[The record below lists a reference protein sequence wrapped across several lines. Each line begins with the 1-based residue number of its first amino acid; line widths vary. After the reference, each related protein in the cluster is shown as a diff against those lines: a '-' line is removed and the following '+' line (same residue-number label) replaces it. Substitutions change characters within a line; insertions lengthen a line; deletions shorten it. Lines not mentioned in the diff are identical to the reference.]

1 MRGFGEDQIKRTKKA
16 KTLVLKALE
25 DGKWHRFNEVV
36 EIAKMSPATVSKYL
50 KAFKK
55 EVEKK
60 RDLRSGK
67 YPIPVFYKLTE
78 LGQKTL
84 AEKKTLDHL
93 ETPNK
98 TFFKT
103 ENKDTLPKMLLGTRQ
118 DIAELVPVKSWYDLS
133 PEGKVFID
141 TLLVFDEEHKE
152 KMTTIVNEL
161 KQRKEWPEV
170 YLGSLCSEFVQLFK
184 TVIRTAENA
193 GTAKQKAIRDKT
205 DLIRMRDRILE
216 EKRALNFEA
225 TLLLHFDGKEVVR
238 AVNWEKLLQ
247 DVEKGDSLMKQG
259 YDDHRKAISKPG
271 VERKNWII
279 DTAIDDIKNTETIE
293 LPRSL
298 AKVLS
303 ASYSEIDS
311 GSGKEPWN
319 VLNSSSKL
327 KEALIQRLTQYI
339 AITKGFNH
347 DQLSYLP
354 PSKDEIKEAEAEVRK
369 TLEEMLKE
377 GIIEIAPIYLFKLN
391 KEKAKEAQSKAKKGY
406 PSPIAVFA
414 EKAFQIPREGKSD

>member
-1 MRGFGEDQIKRTKKA
+1 MRGFGDDQINRTKKA
-16 KTLVLKALE
+16 KTAVLKALE
-25 DGKWHRFNEVV
+25 DGKWHRFIEVV
-36 EIAKMSPATVSKYL
+36 EITKMSPATISKYL

-67 YPIPVFYKLTE
+67 YPIPVSYKLTE

-84 AEKKTLDHL
+84 AERKTLDHI

-103 ENKDTLPKMLLGTRQ
+103 ENKDTLPKMLLGARQ
-118 DIAELVPVKSWYDLS
+118 DIAELVSVESWYDLS

-152 KMTTIVNEL
+152 KIATMVNEL
-161 KQRKEWPEV
+161 KRKKEWPEV
-170 YLGSLCSEFVQLFK
+170 YLGRLCSEFVDLFK
-184 TVIRTAENA
+184 GVIRAAGNT
-193 GTAKQKAIRDKT
+193 GTAKHEEMRSKTGLVQVRDM
-205 DLIRMRDRILE
+205 IME

-259 YDDHRKAISKPG
+259 YEDYREAISKPG

-279 DTAIDDIKNTETIE
+279 DTAIEDIRNTETNE
-293 LPRSL
+293 LPTFL
-298 AKVLS
+298 AKSLS
-303 ASYSEIDS
+303 ASFSEIGDIV
-311 GSGKEPWN
+311 KDPWN
-319 VLNSSSKL
+319 VLNSSSKP
-327 KEALIQRLTQYI
+327 KEALVQRRTTDI
-339 AITKGFNH
+339 SITKGFNH
-347 DQLSYLP
+347 DQQSFSL
-354 PSKDEIKEAEAEVRK
+354 PSKDEIKEAEVEVRK
-369 TLEEMLKE
+369 TIEEMLKE

-391 KEKAKEAQSKAKKGY
+391 KEKAKEAQLKAKKGY

-414 EKAFQIPREGKSD
+414 ERAFQVPREGKLD